1 MVKLCRVEPAGV
13 TAPETTA
20 PEAATSEAATSE
32 AATSEAVAQVPPD
45 VEVRTAPGVRT
56 VRLARPAKRN
66 AITSAMYAALADAFA
81 NADAD
86 DDVRVVLLTGSGGS
100 FTAGND
106 LADMA
111 ANPPLGDDA
120 PPLRFLDALAAL
132 RPVLVAA
139 VDGPAIGV
147 GTTVLLHC
155 DLVYA
160 TARSTFRLPFVNLGL
175 VPEAASTLLL
185 PRLVGAQKAAEL
197 TLFGEPFDAA
207 EAHRLGLVTAVTEDA
222 VALDALVEDRVQ
234 ALAGKPGIA
243 LRETKRLLRNESAAT
258 VAARLDLDRR
268 VMQRLIEG
276 QQRAGARRGKPV

>member
-13 TAPETTA
+13 TAPESA
-20 PEAATSEAATSE
+20 APESAAPESAAPESAAPEGARPEAATS
-32 AATSEAVAQVPPD
+32 D

-56 VRLARPAKRN
+56 VRLTRPAKRN

-81 NADAD
+81 SADAD

-185 PRLVGAQKAAEL
+185 PRLVGAQRAAEL

-207 EAHRLGLVTAVTEDA
+207 QAHRLGLVTAVAPDA
-222 VALDALVEDRVQ
+222 TALTALVAER
-234 ALAGKPGIA
+234 ARTLAGKPAAA
-243 LRETKRLLRNESAAT
+243 LREA
-258 VAARLDLDRR
+258 
-268 VMQRLIEG
+268 
-276 QQRAGARRGKPV
+276 

>member
-1 MVKLCRVEPAGV
+1 MVTLSGVEPGAH
-13 TAPETTA
+13 
-20 PEAATSEAATSE
+20 
-32 AATSEAVAQVPPD
+32 PD
-45 VEVRTAPGVRT
+45 VEVLAEPGIRTL
-56 VRLARPAKRN
+56 RLSRPAKRN
-66 AITSAMYAALADAFA
+66 AITSSMYAALADALWA
-81 NADAD
+81 ADAD
-86 DDVRVVLLTGSGGS
+86 EDVRVVVLTGSGGS

-120 PPLRFLDALAAL
+120 PPLRFLAALSTL

-147 GTTVLLHC
+147 GTTVLLHS

-160 TARSTFRLPFVNLGL
+160 TVTSKFRLPFVNMGL

-207 EAHRLGLVTAVTEDA
+207 EAHRLGLVTALAPDA
-222 VALDALVEDRVQ
+222 VALAALVTERTRT
-234 ALAGKPGIA
+234 LAGKPA
-243 LRETKRLLRNESAAT
+243 EAVRETKRLLRDESTVT
-258 VAARLDLDRR
+258 VADRLDLDRR
-268 VMQRLIEG
+268 VMQRLIDG
-276 QQRAGARRGKPV
+276 QIRAAAPVAKPG

>member
-13 TAPETTA
+13 TAPESAA
-20 PEAATSEAATSE
+20 PESAAPESAAPESAASEAARLEAATS
-32 AATSEAVAQVPPD
+32 D

-56 VRLARPAKRN
+56 VRLTRPAKRN
-66 AITSAMYAALADAFA
+66 AITSAMYAALADALRA
-81 NADAD
+81 ADAD
-86 DDVRVVLLTGSGGS
+86 DDVRVVVLTGSGGS

-197 TLFGEPFDAA
+197 MLFGEPFDA
-207 EAHRLGLVTAVTEDA
+207 EAARAMGLVTTVVPDA
-222 VALDALVEDRVQ
+222 DALAAVVAERT
-234 ALAGKPGIA
+234 AA
-243 LRETKRLLRNESAAT
+243 LRDKPREALLAVKALLRDETAT
-258 VAARLDLDRR
+258 TVPARLKLDSR
-268 VMQRLIEG
+268 VLRGLI
-276 QQRAGARRGKPV
+276 